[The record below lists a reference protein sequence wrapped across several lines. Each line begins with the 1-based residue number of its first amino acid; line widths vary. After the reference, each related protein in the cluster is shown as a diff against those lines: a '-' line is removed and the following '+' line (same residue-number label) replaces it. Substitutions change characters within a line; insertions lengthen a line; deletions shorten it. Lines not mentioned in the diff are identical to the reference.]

1 MSKNIGRFEIL
12 GEISHSV
19 VGCVYKAQD
28 AGSGQV
34 LALKA
39 VKLDASNPESAALL
53 RLALEEAESTKT
65 LNSHNIALLYGAG
78 EIEGK
83 FCGTMEYVQGNSIST
98 MLGRGEGF
106 SVWDMQDIARQ
117 TCQGL
122 DHAHARNVVHYSLEP
137 AKLMVQWDG
146 TIKILGFGIS
156 HLSLHPTSLAEKS
169 PVLNYMSP
177 EQARG
182 EALDARSNLFSMG
195 AILYEMAT
203 GHKAFDGD
211 DFEKVKQQIVE
222 SNPPAPHEINQKIH
236 PKLSEVIMKALSKSP
251 DQRFASG
258 QELATAIEKHRSGDA
273 EAAAAPGRSGTA
285 GAAEPSS
292 PASASNLS
300 DQLIGF
306 GESVQATA
314 AGAGAAAPARAL
326 AKPAPAFS
334 ASAGSAAAAAPAPE
348 SRAGRPPK
356 VIAPPKEEAAAGP
369 KTKSFSE
376 VAELPPLKEVYVQ
389 EFTPATPE
397 PEPDPLQELREP
409 HYAGPKRATEQKT
422 PTAEVAKKAVEEIR
436 KTPPKLFLYSIG
448 AAVAIILLIIGVIT
462 SRIHSENAEDD
473 GGAAKPAATAG
484 APSRTASPAQ
494 AVSVGRPTTPPA
506 PRDQDD
512 GKAFISIKP
521 KVVAHKASSKPAPPV
536 AVTVPGE
543 ILATSTPEGAH
554 ILVDG
559 QGDPGWT
566 TPHEVTGLAPGQH
579 SVTISKDGYNS
590 ETRNIQVVSR
600 NKAIMNV
607 ALSPMAATVLVT
619 GDPPGSQIFLDGH
632 DSGRVTPSQ
641 ISVPASGNHT
651 VLVRKQGYLDE
662 TTTVN
667 LQPGQA
673 FRYSPTLRQLG
684 STDEIKTASKF
695 KLFGG
700 KPDGTGLV
708 TVKTQPKG
716 AQIAVNRR
724 ILDKTSP
731 AEFYLNPGTYV
742 VDITLTGYKSVQR
755 IVHVDKGG
763 KLIIDETL
771 DHE

>member
-39 VKLDASNPESAALL
+39 VKLDASNPESASLL
-53 RLALEEAESTKT
+53 RLALEEAEGTKT

-146 TIKILGFGIS
+146 TVKILGFGIS

-169 PVLNYMSP
+169 QVLNYMSP

-182 EALDARSNLFSMG
+182 EALDGRSNLFSMG

-203 GHKAFDGD
+203 GQKAFDGD
-211 DFEKVKQQIVE
+211 DFEKVKQRIIE
-222 SNPPAPHEINQKIH
+222 SNPPAPHEINHKIH
-236 PKLSEVIMKALSKSP
+236 PRLSEVIMKALSKSP
-251 DQRFASG
+251 DQRYASG
-258 QELATAIEKHRSGDA
+258 QEFAKAIEKHRSGDA
-273 EAAAAPGRSGTA
+273 EAAAPGRSA
-285 GAAEPSS
+285 AAAAEPS
-292 PASASNLS
+292 PPGAASNLS

-306 GESVQATA
+306 GESVQAA
-314 AGAGAAAPARAL
+314 SAGASAAAPARAL
-326 AKPAPAFS
+326 AKPAPALS
-334 ASAGSAAAAAPAPE
+334 ASAGSAAAAAPAAE
-348 SRAGRPPK
+348 SRAVRPPK
-356 VIAPPKEEAAAGP
+356 VIAPAKEEAAAGP

-376 VAELPPLKEVYVQ
+376 IAELPPLKEVYVQ
-389 EFTPATPE
+389 EFTPAAPE

-409 HYAGPKRATEQKT
+409 HYAGPKRASEQKT

-436 KTPPKLFLYSIG
+436 KTPPKLFLYSIA
-448 AAVAIILLIIGVIT
+448 AAVAIILLIIAVIA

-473 GGAAKPAATAG
+473 GGAAKAAATTG
-484 APSRTASPAQ
+484 ASSRAASPAQ
-494 AVSVGRPTTPPA
+494 PVSVGRPTTPPA

-521 KVVAHKASSKPAPPV
+521 KVVAHKAVSKPTPPV

-543 ILATSTPEGAH
+543 ISANSSPDGAH

-559 QGDPGWT
+559 QGDPGWI

-579 SVTISKDGYNS
+579 TLTFSKDGYNS
-590 ETRNIQVVSR
+590 ETRTIQVGSR
-600 NKAIMNV
+600 SKAVVNV
-607 ALSPMAATVLVT
+607 ALSALGATVLVT

-641 ISVPASGNHT
+641 ISVPASANHT

-695 KLFGG
+695 KIFGG

-742 VDITLTGYKSVQR
+742 VDITLTGFKSVQR

-771 DHE
+771 DRE